1 MPFAGEHVPASGNW
15 CTCDMYSAVRR
26 GLAFSSGL
34 HISSDAICSISISF
48 NCPTAHNG
56 CVGLY
61 IDCHFGQVGA
71 FSAGRCKVHLRRCY
85 DFVFG
90 RLLQASG
97 GCLGPTSR
105 EDLYRTQKPLA
116 KEHFKRGTASMQYP
130 ASIAALHTWS
140 GAAWGV
146 PPDSLATQSAAGDC
160 ISPSNSV

>member
-61 IDCHFGQVGA
+61 IDC
-71 FSAGRCKVHLRRCY
+71 Y
-85 DFVFG
+85 
-90 RLLQASG
+90 
-97 GCLGPTSR
+97 
-105 EDLYRTQKPLA
+105 
-116 KEHFKRGTASMQYP
+116 YP